1 MRRLLLAVLM
11 AVAFGAAADDLQRV
25 NELAWA
31 KDFAAAE
38 ALYRQLLAKQ
48 PESREAQLGLAR
60 VVMWQGRYGE
70 AIRLFA
76 RLDSVDA
83 REGRATA
90 LYWSGDLRGAA
101 RGFREVLARDATR
114 EFARTSLAEIA
125 STAVPSQRVS
135 VEGSTDDQPLD
146 LSRSEVA
153 ATFYSDPQ
161 TRWTATVGAW
171 RGTGRLGAGGTAG
184 SMPALRGSGEYASV
198 RNETTWRGFTAGGS
212 LGVFTWPD
220 GVRRP
225 IGGASVRYRQFTAEV
240 ERRPELATATSLRT
254 HAAST
259 TTSVRWDYS
268 RNVIAAAEVSH
279 RRYFDGNEGSGAY
292 AYAIVPL
299 RKNDWTL
306 WSGASVATRDTDGSR
321 FTEAGVYD
329 PYWTPDHLVEARAV
343 FALERRFPKVQAKA
357 HADTGT
363 ARDRGLS
370 YHPWRAGLTANVD
383 LARGFSFE
391 AGIERSST
399 VDYRSTSFHA
409 ALVRR
414 R

>member
-1 MRRLLLAVLM
+1 MRRLLLAVLIS
-11 AVAFGAAADDLQRV
+11 VAFAAAGDDLQRA

-38 ALYRQLLAKQ
+38 ALYRQILAKQ
-48 PESREAQLGLAR
+48 PESDAAKLGLAR
-60 VVMWQGRYGE
+60 VVMWQGRYSE

-76 RLDSVDA
+76 QLDSVDA
-83 REGRATA
+83 LEGRATA

-101 RGFREVLARDATR
+101 HGFREVLERDANR
-114 EFARTSLAEIA
+114 ELARTSLAEIA
-125 STAVPSQRVS
+125 STASPSQRVS
-135 VEGSTDDQPLD
+135 IEGTTDDQPLD
-146 LSRSEVA
+146 FLRSEVA
-153 ATFYSDPQ
+153 ATFFSDPQ

-184 SMPALRGSGEYASV
+184 RVPALRGSGEYASV
-198 RNETTWRGFTAGGS
+198 SNETTWRGLTAAGS

-225 IGGASVRYRQFTAEV
+225 IGSASVRYRQVTASV
-240 ERRPELATATSLRT
+240 VRRPELATAASLRT
-254 HAAST
+254 HPAST
-259 TTSVRWDYS
+259 TTSIRWDYS

-299 RKNDWTL
+299 RRDAWTF
-306 WSGASVATRDTDGSR
+306 WSGASVATRDTDESR

-343 FALERRFPKVQAKA
+343 FALERRFLKV
-357 HADTGT
+357 HADAGT
-363 ARDRGLS
+363 ARDRGLT

-383 LARGFSFE
+383 LARGFRIE

-399 VDYRSTSFHA
+399 IDYRSTSFHA
-409 ALVRR
+409 SLVRR

>member
-1 MRRLLLAVLM
+1 MRRLLLAVLV
-11 AVAFGAAADDLQRV
+11 AVAFAATADDLQRAD
-25 NELAWA
+25 ELAWA
-31 KDFAAAE
+31 KEFAAAE
-38 ALYRQLLAKQ
+38 ALYRQILAKQ
-48 PESREAQLGLAR
+48 PQSGAAKLGLAR
-60 VVMWQGRYGE
+60 VVMWQGRYPE

-76 RLDSVDA
+76 QLDSVDA
-83 REGRATA
+83 LEGRATA

-101 RGFREVLARDATR
+101 RGFREVLERDASR
-114 EFARTSLAEIA
+114 DFARTSLAEIA
-125 STAVPSQRVS
+125 STALPSQRVS

-146 LSRSEVA
+146 AIRSEIA
-153 ATFYSDPQ
+153 ATFFSDPQ
-161 TRWTATVGAW
+161 SRWTATVGAW
-171 RGTGRLGAGGTAG
+171 RAGPRPAVPPAPGRPGGG
-184 SMPALRGSGEYASV
+184 DRSGEYASV
-198 RNETTWRGFTAGGS
+198 SNETTWRGLTAGGS
-212 LGVFTWPD
+212 LGVFTWPN

-225 IGGASVRYRQFTAEV
+225 IGSASVRYRQVTV
-240 ERRPELATATSLRT
+240 SIVRRPELATATSLRT
-254 HAAST
+254 HPAST
-259 TTSVRWDYS
+259 TTSLRWDYS

-299 RKNDWTL
+299 RRNAWTF
-306 WSGASVATRDTDGSR
+306 WSGASVAARDTDESR

-329 PYWTPDHLVEARAV
+329 PYWTPDNLVEARAV
-343 FALERRFPKVQAKA
+343 FALERRFLKV
-357 HADTGT
+357 HADAGR

-383 LARGFSFE
+383 LARGFRIE

>member
-1 MRRLLLAVLM
+1 MRRLVLAVLI
-11 AVAFGAAADDLQRV
+11 AAASAAAADDLQRAH
-25 NELAWA
+25 ELAWA
-31 KDFAAAE
+31 KEFAAAE
-38 ALYRQLLAKQ
+38 ALYRQLLRTHGQAK
-48 PESREAQLGLAR
+48 LGLAR
-60 VVMWQGRYGE
+60 VVMWQGRYRE
-70 AIRLFA
+70 AIALFEQ
-76 RLDSVDA
+76 LDSVDA
-83 REGRATA
+83 MEGRATA

-101 RGFREVLARDATR
+101 RGFREVLARDASR
-114 EFARTSLAEIA
+114 DFARTSLAEIA

-146 LSRSEVA
+146 AVRSEVA
-153 ATFYSDPQ
+153 ATFFSDPQ
-161 TRWTATVGAW
+161 TRWTAIL
-171 RGTGRLGAGGTAG
+171 GTYHLDAGGSA
-184 SMPALRGSGEYASV
+184 SGEYASAG
-198 RNETTWRGFTAGGS
+198 NETTWRGLTAAGS

-225 IGGASVRYRQFTAEV
+225 IGRASVRYRRFTASL

-259 TTSVRWDYS
+259 VSTLRWDYD

-299 RKNDWTL
+299 RRNAWTF
-306 WSGASVATRDTDGSR
+306 WSGASAATRDTDESR

-329 PYWTPDHLVEARAV
+329 PYWTPENLVEARAV
-343 FALERRFPKVQAKA
+343 FALERRFPKIHAKV
-357 HADTGT
+357 HADRGA
-363 ARDRGLS
+363 ARDRGRS
-370 YHPWRAGLTANVD
+370 YHPWRAGIAANVD
-383 LARGFSFE
+383 LARGFRIE
-391 AGIERSST
+391 AGVERSST
-399 VDYRSTSFHA
+399 VDYRSTAFHA